1 MIGHMYLKYLERTLW
16 ILDLHVGTSFIL
28 QTGTPLNSY
37 SSVPNDGSNI
47 VFLAKRGSQGRT
59 PVIWDLNFRLSYDF
73 GSYTKIFDRFNLIL
87 DILHLFSQREAVLL
101 QQHKY
106 LLDMGGGNLLANPT
120 YLDPEVN
127 QSPTTIKLG
136 IEINY

>member
-1 MIGHMYLKYLERTLW
+1 MDFGLAI
-16 ILDLHVGTSFIL
+16 GTSFIL

-59 PVIWDLNFRLSYDF
+59 PAIWDLNFRLSYDL
-73 GSYTKIFDRFNLIL
+73 GSYSKIFDRFNLIL
-87 DILHLFSQREAVLL
+87 DILHLFSQRDAVLL

-106 LLDMGGGNLLANPT
+106 VLDMGGGYLLDNPT
-120 YLDPEVN
+120 YLNPEVN

-136 IEINY
+136 IEVNL